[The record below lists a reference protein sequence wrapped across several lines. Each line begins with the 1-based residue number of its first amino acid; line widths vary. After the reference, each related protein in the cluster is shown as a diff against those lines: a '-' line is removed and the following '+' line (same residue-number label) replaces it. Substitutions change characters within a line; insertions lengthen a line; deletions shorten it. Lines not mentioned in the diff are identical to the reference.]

1 MAGETKIK
9 SIDFKSFMC
18 FEDFVIDCT
27 KGENSVAQWTVLLG
41 NNNTGKTSLLKAIA
55 GLRPTRLL
63 FGSRP
68 NLKMRALPAAITDS
82 KFFRNI
88 PENHSRILSTLLHYG
103 KDFAWQYSGDF
114 EEVSIV
120 SPETFNDSFHIYAYG
135 VSRYPASSSLS
146 DYRSNECATL
156 YSTEDKLINIEE
168 WLMQLD
174 YSAKNE
180 KNLAANRL
188 YRIQEI
194 ICSSL
199 FPEITDFRFESSD
212 ELHNYMEF
220 RTKDGWVRYTQLGFG
235 YQSML
240 SWVIDFCKRMF
251 ERYPDSENPLHESA
265 VVLIDEIDLHLHPE
279 WQRNIISFLSNAFP
293 NTQFIVTTHSPL
305 VIQSMDEV
313 NLYILHRDGD
323 KVRINRSLN
332 SNFIGWTVEEILRD
346 TMMMDDDIRT
356 TQYQIHRN
364 VFNDG
369 LNQEDYSK
377 AKEAYDVL
385 MKILHP
391 NNPTRQLMELQLSYL
406 KHD

>member
-9 SIDFKSFMC
+9 SIEIKSFLC
-18 FEDFVIDCT
+18 FEDSVIDCT

-63 FGSRP
+63 SGSRP
-68 NLKMRALPAAITDS
+68 NLKMRVLPAAMTDF

-103 KDFAWQYSGDF
+103 KDFSWEYSGDF
-114 EEVSIV
+114 EAVSII

-135 VSRYPASSSLS
+135 VSRYPANSSLS

-194 ICSSL
+194 ICGSL
-199 FPEITDFRFESSD
+199 FPEIIDFRFESSD

-220 RTKDGWVRYTQLGFG
+220 QTKDGWVRYTQLGFG

-279 WQRNIISFLSNAFP
+279 WQRNIITFLSKAFP

-305 VIQSMDEV
+305 VIQSMDDV
-313 NLYILHRDGD
+313 NLYILHREGD
-323 KVRINRSLN
+323 KVKINRSTN

-356 TQYQIHRN
+356 TQYQNHRN
-364 VFNDG
+364 IFRHQQRGCIRWRTVD
-369 LNQEDYSK
+369 
-377 AKEAYDVL
+377 
-385 MKILHP
+385 
-391 NNPTRQLMELQLSYL
+391 
-406 KHD
+406 